1 MGKENILTQKEK
13 AIVKEAVKAYRDTIL
28 DEEKN
33 VDKILAKNIR
43 KMLTNY
49 RRTKAKLADEAV
61 LTKEEERELRY
72 ECIKDLMGN
81 VDQQLMKSERRIMR
95 NEEERRME
103 LFKIKQLERAV
114 EMYKKRVR

>member
-33 VDKILAKNIR
+33 VDKILSKNIR

-61 LTKEEERELRY
+61 LTKEEERELGS
-72 ECIKDLMGN
+72 CVMKKKDVWNCLR
-81 VDQQLMKSERRIMR
+81 LSS
-95 NEEERRME
+95 
-103 LFKIKQLERAV
+103 
-114 EMYKKRVR
+114 